1 MHLISDI
8 SLWWLLPI
16 AVLSLAITLFH
27 YQKKG
32 WFSELAPK
40 YQWALRVLRFSSL
53 FLIGFLLLGIIVQSL
68 VYRQEKPVFITLVDN
83 SSSMKNYKDS
93 NDVARLAKEFTAKL
107 KEKFADRF
115 ELVEMTIGSEVGV
128 KSPDFKENSSA
139 LELGFEKIN
148 VDYYN
153 RNVGGIAF
161 ISDGNYNV
169 GANPAYTAE
178 KMSLTPIFS
187 LAVGD
192 TMPKKDHLIRNVS
205 VNDIA
210 FLKNDFPVEVD
221 LEAFKIGARSVN
233 VSIFHK
239 GQKVGSQQVQYKNG
253 KRDFEQVNFT
263 LNANEVGFQT
273 YTVKL
278 EAINNEYT
286 LKNNTRTFYIEVI
299 DARSKVLILGGAPHP
314 DISALKE
321 VLDENE
327 NIESESV
334 LLKDWNK
341 TLDRVNLV
349 IWHEP
354 GINFDP
360 SVLSLIQLKKIPLFY
375 IIGPNTSSAVISKLN
390 IGLTAAQG
398 NQTDDFQGTI
408 NPAFAAFEVSE
419 KVEDAVN
426 FFPPLKSKFGN
437 VKTSGNTEV
446 LLYQR
451 IGQIKKKEPLLFF
464 QQTNNLRF
472 GVLYG
477 EGLWRWKLNDFVRTS
492 NHEAFTD
499 LFSKTINYL
508 LVKQQGAGLR
518 VEFQKRFTIDEE
530 VIVNASFYNS
540 SLEPITKPQIEMKI
554 VAENGKVYRSQFG
567 VMGSAYKLSLGKLKA
582 GKYKWFAKTAYDGKT
597 YNKQGV
603 FVVEDIQ
610 IEKSETTANHG
621 MLKQIA
627 KQSNGKFLLLKQYEN
642 LLKNIENR
650 DDIATVSYEETAF
663 NDLMDYVSIFLILF
677 LFLGGEWFL
686 RRWLGGY

>member
-40 YQWALRVLRFSSL
+40 YQWVLRVLRFSSL

-93 NDVARLAKEFTAKL
+93 NDVARLTKEFTAKL

-115 ELVEMTIGSEVGV
+115 ELVEMTIGSEVGG
-128 KSPDFKENSSA
+128 KSPNFKENSSA

-233 VSIFHK
+233 VSIFLK

-314 DISALKE
+314 DIAALKE

-327 NIESESV
+327 NIESESL

-360 SVLSLIQLKKIPLFY
+360 SVLSLIQSKKIPLFY

-408 NPAFAAFEVSE
+408 NPAFAAFEISE
-419 KVEDAVN
+419 KIEDAVN

-437 VKTSGNTEV
+437 IKTSGNIEV

-540 SLEPITKPQIEMKI
+540 SLEPITKSQIEMKI

-621 MLKQIA
+621 MLKQLA
-627 KQSNGKFLLLKQYEN
+627 KQSNGKFLLLKQYET

-663 NDLMDYVSIFLILF
+663 NDLIDYVSIFLILF

>member
-16 AVLSLAITLFH
+16 AVLSLAITFFH

-40 YQWALRVLRFSSL
+40 YQWALRVLRFSSM

-93 NDVARLAKEFTAKL
+93 NDVARLTKEFTAKL

-115 ELVEMTIGSEVGV
+115 ELVEMTIGSEVGG

-161 ISDGNYNV
+161 ISDGNYNI

-233 VSIFHK
+233 VAIFHK

-314 DISALKE
+314 DIAALKE

-360 SVLSLIQLKKIPLFY
+360 SVLSLIQSKKIPLFY

-621 MLKQIA
+621 MLKQLA
-627 KQSNGKFLLLKQYEN
+627 KQSNGKFLLLKQYET

-663 NDLMDYVSIFLILF
+663 NDLMDYVSIFLLLF
-677 LFLGGEWFL
+677 LLIGGEWFL